1 MYVCIVW
8 VVTVQGSTPDFV
20 RPSSVGVEVEVE
32 VEPGPDQSLN
42 PVQYSAYLQI
52 R

>member
-20 RPSSVGVEVEVE
+20 RPSSVQMEVE
-32 VEPGPDQSLN
+32 VEPGPDHSLN